1 MNKKQSFEIEL
12 QELEEIVAALEY
24 GQLSLDDTLKMY
36 EKGVSISRALE
47 KKLNQAEEKLRVLQG
62 GQVQEVELSDE
73 LS

>member
-12 QELEEIVAALEY
+12 QELEEIVAALEH

>member
-12 QELEEIVAALEY
+12 QELEEIVAALEH

-62 GQVQEVELSDE
+62 SQVQEVELSDE